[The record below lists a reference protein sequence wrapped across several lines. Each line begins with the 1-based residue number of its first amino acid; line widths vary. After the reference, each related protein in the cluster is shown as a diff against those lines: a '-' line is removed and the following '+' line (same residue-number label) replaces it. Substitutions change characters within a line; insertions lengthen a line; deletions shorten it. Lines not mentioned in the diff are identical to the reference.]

1 MTSLTK
7 ILDQYHIWLKPVPR
21 DGLCLFRAFC
31 DAYYGH
37 QREDK
42 VHEIARICV
51 PAREPL
57 PINCLEHSSYKHY
70 LNKLANHFNVQLII
84 FSVCKVL
91 YIWPESQDAGISLR
105 VIKLSSSR
113 QHFGVCYDQ
122 DYVENLAFIQSII
135 YELLYQLVIPLESPI
150 FNDTKAVSNG
160 LLTVEQFN
168 KKHKTT
174 NNNLAVSYRVVKALH
189 PNFYRNI
196 EFDLWKHLLSSG
208 DNPSPLIDL
217 GDQHF
222 HWNKEPISI
231 KKTRVVNNNR
241 R

>member
-1 MTSLTK
+1 MACLST
-7 ILDQYHIWLKPVPR
+7 ILERYNIWLKPVPR

-37 QREDK
+37 QLEEK

-51 PAREPL
+51 PAENPL
-57 PINCLEHSSYKHY
+57 PTNCLGHTNYKHY
-70 LNKLANHFNVQLII
+70 VKILADHFNVQVII
-84 FSVCKVL
+84 FSVCKIL
-91 YIWPESQDAGISLR
+91 SIWPESQDACDSRR
-105 VIKLSSSR
+105 VIKLSLSK
-113 QHFGVCYDQ
+113 QHFDVCYDR
-122 DYVENLAFIQSII
+122 DYVENLAFTQSII

-150 FNDTKAVSNG
+150 FSDTKAISNG
-160 LLTVEQFN
+160 QLTVEQFYQ
-168 KKHKTT
+168 KHKST

-196 EFDLWKHLLSSG
+196 EFDLWKHLLSYA
-208 DNPSPLIDL
+208 DNPSALVDL

-222 HWNKEPISI
+222 HWSKEPISI
-231 KKTRVVNNNR
+231 KKHRVVNNNR